1 MNSSWELARTQTRVT
16 SDQDCSLLR
25 HVHWL
30 VCMLS
35 GPVALVYTRL
45 MKTHLPTLP
54 CNREVLMGLW
64 SQTTLE
70 QVCTYC
76 TKCCLLVLEVK
87 RLPVLEIP
95 ERFFFFLFWCLMNCF
110 WAQTKTQ
117 KKERKPKQ
125 RRKGE
130 KKGSSVLWEHGVYD
144 PPHPPPPKKM
154 YWLKCWKYN
163 IKPTH
168 LDRALFV

>member
-1 MNSSWELARTQTRVT
+1 MNSSWELLLARTQTRVT

-70 QVCTYC
+70 QVCTLLHKVLLTC
-76 TKCCLLVLEVK
+76 SWSEASPRAWNSWKIFFLPFLMLDELFLSSNQNTKKGKKTKTTKEGRKKRVISFVGTWCLWPPSPAPPKKNVLTKVLEV
-87 RLPVLEIP
+87 
-95 ERFFFFLFWCLMNCF
+95 
-110 WAQTKTQ
+110 
-117 KKERKPKQ
+117 
-125 RRKGE
+125 
-130 KKGSSVLWEHGVYD
+130 
-144 PPHPPPPKKM
+144 
-154 YWLKCWKYN
+154 
-163 IKPTH
+163 
-168 LDRALFV
+168 